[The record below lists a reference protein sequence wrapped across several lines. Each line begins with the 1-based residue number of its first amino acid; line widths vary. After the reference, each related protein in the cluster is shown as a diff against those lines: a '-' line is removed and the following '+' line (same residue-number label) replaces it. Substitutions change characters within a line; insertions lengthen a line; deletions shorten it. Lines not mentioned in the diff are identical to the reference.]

1 MTKHGY
7 LRPAVGGL
15 TAVLFLQACAP
26 SHDADVPET
35 AADVAA
41 AGADRVSLDLNA
53 LASLELTY
61 ARAEFQ
67 ELVPTLEVPAELV
80 PVPDRKAEVG
90 ARVSG
95 RIVEVRVNTGD
106 RVSRGDP
113 LVVLESAEVGRAWA
127 DLVSARAMES
137 VAARARDR
145 QRQLLQGRVTSVR
158 AAEEAQGAWEVADAE
173 LRAALTRL
181 AALGV
186 YDAGPPPPDP
196 ARVTLASP
204 VGGAVTARSAH
215 QGAWVEPSD
224 VLVQV
229 VDLDEL
235 WLEASVYEQQ
245 MRFVDEGQ
253 AVQVEV
259 RAFPGEVFQGSV
271 GRIPGVLDE
280 RTRSI
285 GVRIVLPNRDHR
297 LRPGMFATARI
308 QATHAHE
315 ARRLLAIPWSA
326 VQEVDGHQ
334 AVFVRVGE
342 GEFELRTVHTA
353 ERAGE
358 LVEILTGLEPGDEV
372 VADGSFLLKGQL
384 LRSTLAEEEG

>member
-1 MTKHGY
+1 MKKRAY
-7 LRPAVGGL
+7 PWSALGGVV
-15 TAVLFLQACAP
+15 AVLLVQACGP
-26 SHDADVPET
+26 SQGGDMPEV

-41 AGADRVSLDLNA
+41 ATADRVSLDPSA

-61 ARAEFQ
+61 ARAEVR
-67 ELVPTLEVPAELV
+67 ELVPALEVPAELV
-80 PVPDRKAEVG
+80 PVPDRRAVVG

-95 RIVEVRVNTGD
+95 RVVDVSVNTGD
-106 RVSRGDP
+106 RVSRGES
-113 LVVLESAEVGRAWA
+113 LLVLESAEVGRAWA
-127 DLVSARAMES
+127 DLVSTRAVER

-145 QRQLLQGRVTSVR
+145 QRALLDGRVTSVR
-158 AAEEAQGAWEVADAE
+158 AVEEAQGAWEMADAE
-173 LRAALTRL
+173 VRAALTRL
-181 AALGV
+181 ASLGV
-186 YDAGPPPPDP
+186 YDPGPLPPDP
-196 ARVTLASP
+196 ARVTLTSP
-204 VGGAVTARSAH
+204 VGGVVTARAANH
-215 QGAWVEPSD
+215 GAWVEPSD
-224 VLVQV
+224 VLIEV

-245 MRFVDEGQ
+245 MRYVDEGQ

-271 GRIPGVLDE
+271 NRIPGVLDE

-285 GVRIVLPNRDHR
+285 GVRIVLANPDHR

-308 QATHAHE
+308 QATHTHE

-334 AVFVRVGE
+334 AVFVRVGD
-342 GEFELRTVHTA
+342 GVFELRTVHTA
-353 ERAGE
+353 ERAGDF
-358 LVEILTGLEPGDEV
+358 VEILTGLDPGDEV
-372 VADGSFLLKGQL
+372 VANGSFLLKGQL

>member
-1 MTKHGY
+1 MKKIACHGPTAGA
-7 LRPAVGGL
+7 LL
-15 TAVLFLQACAP
+15 AVLLFQACAP
-26 SHDADVPET
+26 REGSDPPVVDPDLAGQ
-35 AADVAA
+35 
-41 AGADRVSLDLNA
+41 GADRVSLDPSA
-53 LASLELTY
+53 LTSLDLTY
-61 ARAEFQ
+61 ARAEVR
-67 ELVPTLEVPAELV
+67 ELVPTLEVPAELM
-80 PVPDRKAEVG
+80 PVPDRVAQVG

-95 RIVEVRVNTGD
+95 RIVDVMVNVGD
-106 RVSRGDP
+106 PVSRGEP
-113 LVVLESAEVGRAWA
+113 LLVLESAEVGRAWA
-127 DLVSARAMES
+127 DLVSTRAVER
-137 VAARARDR
+137 VAARSRDR
-145 QRQLLQGRVTSVR
+145 QRALLGSRVTSVR
-158 AAEEAQGAWEVADAE
+158 AVEEAEGAWEVADAE

-186 YDAGPPPPDP
+186 YDPGPPPVDP
-196 ARVTLASP
+196 ARVTLTSP
-204 VGGAVTARSAH
+204 VSGVVTARSAL

-224 VLVQV
+224 VLIEV
-229 VDLDEL
+229 VNLDQL

-245 MRFVDEGQ
+245 MRFVDVGQ

-259 RAFPGEVFQGSV
+259 RAFPGEVFEGSV
-271 GRIPGVLDE
+271 SRIPGVLDE

-285 GVRIVLPNRDHR
+285 GVRIVLANQEHR

-308 QATHAHE
+308 QATHPHE
-315 ARRLLAIPWSA
+315 ARTLLAIPWSA

-358 LVEILTGLEPGDEV
+358 YVEILTGLELGDEV
-372 VADGSFLLKGQL
+372 VANGSFLLKGQL

>member
-1 MTKHGY
+1 MTEHVFT
-7 LRPAVGGL
+7 RSMVGGAIAAL
-15 TAVLFLQACAP
+15 LLQACAP
-26 SHDADVPET
+26 SPEGDT
-35 AADVAA
+35 PEVEAETPAAT
-41 AGADRVSLDLNA
+41 ADRVSLDPSA

-61 ARAEFQ
+61 ARAEVR

-80 PVPDRKAEVG
+80 SVPDRRAVVG

-95 RIVEVRVNTGD
+95 RVVDVGVNTGD
-106 RVSRGDP
+106 QVSSGEP
-113 LVVLESAEVGRAWA
+113 LLVLESAEVGRAWA

-145 QRQLLQGRVTSVR
+145 QRALMEGRVTSVR
-158 AAEEAQGAWEVADAE
+158 AVEEAQGAWEMADAE
-173 LRAALTRL
+173 VRAALTRL

-186 YDAGPPPPDP
+186 YDPGQLPPDP
-196 ARVTLASP
+196 ARVTLTSP
-204 VGGAVTARSAH
+204 VRGVVTARAAN

-224 VLVQV
+224 VLIEV

-245 MRFVDEGQ
+245 MRYVGEGQ
-253 AVQVEV
+253 AVQVDV

-271 GRIPGVLDE
+271 SRIPGVLDE

-285 GVRIVLPNRDHR
+285 RVRIVLSNPDHR

-308 QATHAHE
+308 QAAHTHE
-315 ARRLLAIPWSA
+315 ARSLLAIPWSA

-334 AVFVRVGE
+334 AVFVRVSE
-342 GEFELRTVHTA
+342 GVFELRTVHTA
-353 ERAGE
+353 ERAGDF
-358 LVEILTGLEPGDEV
+358 VEILTGLEPGDEV
-372 VADGSFLLKGQL
+372 VANGSFLLKGQL

>member
-1 MTKHGY
+1 MTEHVFT
-7 LRPAVGGL
+7 RSMVGGAIAAL
-15 TAVLFLQACAP
+15 LLQACAP
-26 SHDADVPET
+26 SPEGDT
-35 AADVAA
+35 PEVEAETPAAT
-41 AGADRVSLDLNA
+41 ADRVSLDPSA

-61 ARAEFQ
+61 ARAEVR

-80 PVPDRKAEVG
+80 SVPDRRAVVG

-95 RIVEVRVNTGD
+95 RVVDVGVNTGD
-106 RVSRGDP
+106 QVSSGEP
-113 LVVLESAEVGRAWA
+113 LLVLESAEVGRAWA

-145 QRQLLQGRVTSVR
+145 QRALMEGRVTSVR
-158 AAEEAQGAWEVADAE
+158 AVEEAQGAWEMADAE
-173 LRAALTRL
+173 VRAALTRL

-186 YDAGPPPPDP
+186 YDPGQPPPDP
-196 ARVTLASP
+196 ARVTLTSP
-204 VGGAVTARSAH
+204 VRGVVTARAAN

-224 VLVQV
+224 VLIEV

-245 MRFVDEGQ
+245 IRYVDEGQ
-253 AVQVEV
+253 AVQVDV

-271 GRIPGVLDE
+271 SRIPGVLDE
-280 RTRSI
+280 RTRSV
-285 GVRIVLPNRDHR
+285 GVRIVLSNPDHR

-308 QATHAHE
+308 QAAHTHE
-315 ARRLLAIPWSA
+315 ARSLLAIPWSA

-334 AVFVRVGE
+334 AVFVRVSE
-342 GEFELRTVHTA
+342 GVFELRTVHTA
-353 ERAGE
+353 ERAGDF
-358 LVEILTGLEPGDEV
+358 VEILTGLEPGDEV
-372 VADGSFLLKGQL
+372 VANGSFLLKGQL